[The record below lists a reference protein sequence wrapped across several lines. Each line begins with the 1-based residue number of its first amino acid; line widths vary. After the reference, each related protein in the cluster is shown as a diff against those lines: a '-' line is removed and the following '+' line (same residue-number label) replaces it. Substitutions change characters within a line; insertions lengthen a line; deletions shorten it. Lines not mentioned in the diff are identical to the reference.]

1 MDVWQLVL
9 YAVASY
15 LALRSLISL
24 MAHHRRHFRHQMMA
38 EEHQKT
44 GRGETVVSER
54 ADSKET
60 TEAAA

>member
-9 YAVASY
+9 YAVASF

-24 MAHHRRHFRHQMMA
+24 MAHHRRHFHHQMMA
-38 EEHQKT
+38 EEHQKAV
-44 GRGETVVSER
+44 REKKVVSER